1 MFQGAVEGMQ
11 AGEGYR
17 ELLLARVAVG
27 EAADLGKKTDK
38 TLKFP
43 PKRDDASGLRC
54 AYGLAA
60 GARSNGIRVCF
71 LNVSDL

>member
-11 AGEGYR
+11 VGEGYR

-27 EAADLGKKTDK
+27 EVADLGKKTDR

-54 AYGLAA
+54 ASLRLGRGRAFEWNS
-60 GARSNGIRVCF
+60 RFVF
-71 LNVSDL
+71 